1 MRLHD
6 YTKETLGWGHDYT
19 YDPAPGGLT
28 AHMAGWGTGIAEG
41 DLICITGPTGKPC
54 PLRVVSIRYEL
65 DPPDMWFAD
74 VAYDAAAYRS
84 LLAAL
89 PAPVL
94 ATCSSFDAVV
104 RAVDRS
110 EEEKVR

>member
-6 YTKETLGWGHDYT
+6 YTKEVRCWGHDYT

-28 AHMAGWGTGIAEG
+28 ASMSGWGTGIRRR
-41 DLICITGPTGKPC
+41 DLICITGPNGRPC
-54 PLRVVSIRYEL
+54 PLRVVSIRYLL
-65 DPPDMWFAD
+65 DPPDMWFAK
-74 VAYDAAAYRS
+74 VAYDAKAYRS

-94 ATCSSFDAVV
+94 AACSSFDAVV

-110 EEEKVR
+110 EEDREP